1 MTTSTSTA
9 TATSFSSSAGAAQQ
23 DVIAFLRS
31 ALLGLALITTLIT
44 PVLAHSLDEVDQ
56 NLRDN
61 EKYFQPADSPAPA
74 FALQDSDGRAVGLAD
89 LRGKVVVLN
98 FIYTS
103 CPDVCP
109 LHAERIG
116 QIQAMV
122 NLTPMK
128 TMVVFVTITTD
139 PKRDTP
145 QVLRDYGSAHGVD
158 PVNWILLTT
167 KSDQP
172 ENSTRRI
179 AEAYGLKFV
188 AEDDGMQMHGIV
200 THVIDQDGQLRARFH
215 GLKFEPVNLV
225 TFVNALTNRS
235 QKPHPH
241 EEPSFWDRVEGLFR

>member
-1 MTTSTSTA
+1 M
-9 TATSFSSSAGAAQQ
+9 
-23 DVIAFLRS
+23 
-31 ALLGLALITTLIT
+31 TTLIT

-74 FALQDSDGRAVGLAD
+74 FTLQGSAGRAVSLAD
-89 LRGKVVVLN
+89 LHGKVVVLN

-109 LHAERIG
+109 LHTERIA

-122 NLTPMK
+122 KQTPMK
-128 TMVVFVTITTD
+128 TMVTFVTITTD

-158 PVNWILLTT
+158 PVNWILLTAGP
-167 KSDQP
+167 DQP
-172 ENSTRRI
+172 EDSTRRI

-241 EEPSFWDRVEGLFR
+241 GEPSFWDKVEGLFK